1 MGDKGRWRQIFF
13 VLWSFQVLLQ
23 YIFCKDPL
31 KGKKDKFNSVMKLS
45 MKRQILSYTNSPKF
59 LTDKPFACVTQVMQG
74 SFQPENWELFP
85 IMEMKHQAR

>member
-1 MGDKGRWRQIFF
+1 
-13 VLWSFQVLLQ
+13 
-23 YIFCKDPL
+23 
-31 KGKKDKFNSVMKLS
+31 MKLS